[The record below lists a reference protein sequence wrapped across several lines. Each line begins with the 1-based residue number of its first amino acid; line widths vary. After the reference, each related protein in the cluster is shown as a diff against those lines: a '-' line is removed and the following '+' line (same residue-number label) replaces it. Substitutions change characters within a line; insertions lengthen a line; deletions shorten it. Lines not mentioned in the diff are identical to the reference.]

1 MVSNK
6 KLKISIIIPAFN
18 EESVLESCLRALAK
32 QTMAPYEVIVVDNNS
47 TDKTAEIIKKYP
59 FVKMLKEKKQG
70 IIAAHHK
77 GFNTANGDVLARI
90 DADTVVSKTWVER
103 VNKNFVEDDELS
115 ALTGPG
121 GVYEIAFKDLYPG
134 LFFSKYYFLLGKKLI
149 GFQLLWGSNMAIRKP
164 MWDLIKNETCKDEK
178 IVHDDVDI
186 SILIHERRGKIKY
199 DPYLK
204 VYIHGMRFI
213 NLVKVAEYHR
223 KMIKTRVHHQ
233 KRGSLVI

>member
-18 EESVLESCLRALAK
+18 EESVLDSCLQALAK
-32 QTMAPYEVIVVDNNS
+32 QTMPPHEIIVVDNNS

-70 IIAAHHK
+70 IIAAHHR
-77 GFNTANGDVLARI
+77 GFDSATGDIIARI

-103 VNKNFVEDDELS
+103 VNKNFVEDASLS

-121 GVYEIAFKDLYPG
+121 GVYEIAFKDMYPG
-134 LFFSKYYFLLGKKLI
+134 LFFSKYYFLLGKKLM

-164 MWDLIKNETCKDEK
+164 MWDLIKDETCKDER

-199 DPYLK
+199 DQYLK

-213 NLVKVAEYHR
+213 NLLKVAEYHR
-223 KMIKTRVHHQ
+223 KMISTRDHHQ
-233 KRGSLVI
+233 KSGSLVV